1 MGQSETVAH
10 FGLGLRRQTVHRIRV
25 VWPKINGRQDTIK
38 IIYNVPPR
46 SHLVVYRDDHNS
58 TIDLQSM
65 KLEECFS
72 RTPPSF
78 TEIETPTRTKPSRKL
93 AVEIRH
99 RFQRAE
105 DFFRR
110 RIADIDHI
118 LQKKDELKINDTV
131 FLEML
136 EKKYPFVSN

>member
-1 MGQSETVAH
+1 MGSPKNSKNP
-10 FGLGLRRQTVHRIRV
+10 GLFFKVEGIR
-25 VWPKINGRQDTIK
+25 PKEIHTC
-38 IIYNVPPR
+38 
-46 SHLVVYRDDHNS
+46 S
-58 TIDLQSM
+58 
-65 KLEECFS
+65 
-72 RTPPSF
+72 
-78 TEIETPTRTKPSRKL
+78 EIETPTRTKQSRKL